1 MSFDASSVTLRFLIV
16 IVMILGLLI
25 PLLFVQ
31 SLIFDRQ
38 QFQRQA
44 EDDIA
49 RSWAGSQRIY
59 GPILAIPYEVPAT
72 EDGSEAFNRRMEN
85 VFIAPATLNIR
96 LRAVH
101 EIRSRGIFG
110 VPVFTVDIS
119 ATGRFPAH
127 KLEELE
133 ADYGTLNTNDTTL
146 FIGVS
151 DSVGIRSGSL
161 IWNEQSIK
169 LVPGPGFDN
178 AAPGIHSE
186 VVLNGQDTS
195 AAFQFLMTLR
205 ATKRIGVVPV
215 ATESNVVMSS
225 TWPHPSF
232 QGDTLPDTREV
243 SEEGFI
249 ATWSTQ
255 GFDIRFPSI
264 FKTHTQAMDP
274 RLQETNRARGDVGDW
289 VAERS
294 GAVLHDSTGP
304 SDSALG
310 FKAFQ
315 PDTPHRAVRRS
326 TQYGIMF
333 IVLTL
338 AGILCVELVSTS
350 RFHYVQYGVV
360 GVGLVLFFL
369 TLLSLS
375 EHIGFGWGYLVA
387 SVLITA
393 MITGYVAAAMG
404 LARVTGTVACI
415 LILLYASLYT
425 ILHLDRYSLLVG
437 TGLLIVLLAGLMV
450 ATYRLNRTG

>member
-1 MSFDASSVTLRFLIV
+1 MSDDCSTEVSSSTQPSKRIMSFDASSVTLRFLIV

-38 QFQRQA
+38 QFQRQV

-49 RSWAGSQRIY
+49 QSWAGSQRIY
-59 GPILAIPYEVPAT
+59 GPILTIPYEVPAT
-72 EDGSEAFNRRMEN
+72 EDESEAFNRRIEH

-133 ADYGTLNTNDTTL
+133 ADHGTLNTNDTTL

-161 IWNEQSIK
+161 IWNKESIK

-178 AAPGIHSE
+178 ATPGIHSE
-186 VVLNGQDTS
+186 VVLNSQDTS

-215 ATESNVVMSS
+215 ATETNVVMSS

-232 QGDTLPDTREV
+232 QGDTLPDTHEKSMR
-243 SEEGFI
+243 
-249 ATWSTQ
+249 
-255 GFDIRFPSI
+255 
-264 FKTHTQAMDP
+264 
-274 RLQETNRARGDVGDW
+274 RG
-289 VAERS
+289 
-294 GAVLHDSTGP
+294 L
-304 SDSALG
+304 
-310 FKAFQ
+310 
-315 PDTPHRAVRRS
+315 
-326 TQYGIMF
+326 
-333 IVLTL
+333 
-338 AGILCVELVSTS
+338 
-350 RFHYVQYGVV
+350 
-360 GVGLVLFFL
+360 
-369 TLLSLS
+369 
-375 EHIGFGWGYLVA
+375 
-387 SVLITA
+387 
-393 MITGYVAAAMG
+393 
-404 LARVTGTVACI
+404 
-415 LILLYASLYT
+415 
-425 ILHLDRYSLLVG
+425 
-437 TGLLIVLLAGLMV
+437 
-450 ATYRLNRTG
+450 

>member
-1 MSFDASSVTLRFLIV
+1 MSDDCSIEVSSSTQPSKRIMSFDASSVTLRFLIV

-38 QFQRQA
+38 QFQRQV

-59 GPILAIPYEVPAT
+59 GPILTIPYEVPAT
-72 EDGSEAFNRRMEN
+72 EDESEAFNRRIEH

-110 VPVFTVDIS
+110 VLVFTVDIS

-133 ADYGTLNTNDTTL
+133 AEHGTLNTNDTTL

-161 IWNEQSIK
+161 IWNQENIK

-178 AAPGIHSE
+178 ATPGIHSE
-186 VVLNGQDTS
+186 VVLNSQDTS

-243 SEEGFI
+243 NEEGFI

-264 FKTHTQAMDP
+264 FTK
-274 RLQETNRARGDVGDW
+274 R
-289 VAERS
+289 
-294 GAVLHDSTGP
+294 
-304 SDSALG
+304 
-310 FKAFQ
+310 
-315 PDTPHRAVRRS
+315 TPKR
-326 TQYGIMF
+326 
-333 IVLTL
+333 
-338 AGILCVELVSTS
+338 
-350 RFHYVQYGVV
+350 
-360 GVGLVLFFL
+360 
-369 TLLSLS
+369 
-375 EHIGFGWGYLVA
+375 
-387 SVLITA
+387 
-393 MITGYVAAAMG
+393 
-404 LARVTGTVACI
+404 
-415 LILLYASLYT
+415 
-425 ILHLDRYSLLVG
+425 
-437 TGLLIVLLAGLMV
+437 
-450 ATYRLNRTG
+450 